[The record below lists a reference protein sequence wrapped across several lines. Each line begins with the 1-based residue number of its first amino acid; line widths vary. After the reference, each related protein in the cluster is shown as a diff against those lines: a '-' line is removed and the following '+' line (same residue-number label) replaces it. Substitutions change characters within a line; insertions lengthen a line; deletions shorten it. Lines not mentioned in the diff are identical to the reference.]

1 MINGKFVPAL
11 ELMNVPGEMIVSRN
25 FSGNEKRN
33 PAGMITNSFGS
44 RNFVIK
50 FPYEQAKAL
59 EADGWDIFWYGLKEG
74 QEETDREAGL
84 TIPVNLSTMTRKG
97 LPRNPDEVVVVTPT
111 RKTRQN
117 EKIIGNLDGAT
128 IISASIRLIPR
139 QKNKN
144 DGTVKIAAYLDK
156 MFVEIAVDNFGSQ
169 YDGIPWADDEDE

>member
-59 EADGWDIFWYGLKEG
+59 EADGWDIFWYNLREG
-74 QEETDREAGL
+74 EEETDRQAGL
-84 TIPVNLSTMTRKG
+84 TVPVNLSTTTRNG
-97 LPRNPDEVVVVTPT
+97 MPRKPDEVVVVTPQL
-111 RKTRQN
+111 KTRQN
-117 EKIIGNLDGAT
+117 EKIIGNLDTAT
-128 IISASIRLIPR
+128 IVSASIRLIPR
-139 QKNKN
+139 QKNKK
-144 DGTVKIAAYLDK
+144 DGSVKIAAYLDR
-156 MFVEIAVDNFGSQ
+156 MYLEIATDSFGSQ
-169 YDGIPWADDEDE
+169 YDGIPWADDEE